1 MLKGAL
7 LEWRCSAL
15 PYTSAVTSLERR
27 VLAAVDADALVD
39 RLCRFVSVRSLNG
52 TSGEDDAQRFLAD
65 EMRAIGLDVDTWPLD
80 MAALRQHP
88 AYTAEVDRAE
98 GLGVTGSMGRG
109 NGPALILNG
118 HVDVAPVGDEG
129 LWTYPP
135 WRGTV
140 ADGRVYGRGALD
152 MKGALCCALSAA
164 EAIRDAGVALEGRLL
179 VQSVIGEEDGGTGT
193 LGAVLRGP
201 GADAAIVLEPTE
213 LQLSPAQAGA
223 LNFRLTVPGRTAH
236 GAMRAEGVS
245 AIEKF
250 VPLLQAILAL
260 EARRNRAVT
269 DPLFGDYA
277 LPIPIC
283 PGIVRAGNWASNVA
297 ESLVCE
303 GRYGVAIGEDLDEAR
318 GELHAAV
325 AEAAAG
331 DPWLRDH
338 PPLLEWW
345 GAQFA
350 PAAIAS
356 DHAIVRSVGAAFED
370 ATGRKPRL
378 QGMTYGA
385 DMRLLVNQGGIPT
398 MMFGPGNIR
407 VAHQPDEYVP
417 IDELVAA
424 ARTLAL
430 TIVRF
435 CGSRG
440 PQPA

>member
-1 MLKGAL
+1 M
-7 LEWRCSAL
+7 
-15 PYTSAVTSLERR
+15 TSLERR

-52 TSGEDDAQRFLAD
+52 TEGEDEAQRFIAA
-65 EMRAIGLDVDTWPLD
+65 EMAHLGLDVDAWPLD
-80 MAALRQHP
+80 MTVLRQHP

-98 GLGVTGSMGRG
+98 GLGVTGSTGRG
-109 NGPALILNG
+109 DGPALILNG
-118 HVDVAPVGDEG
+118 HVDVVPVGDEA
-129 LWTYPP
+129 LWTHPP
-135 WRGTV
+135 WQGTV

-164 EAIRDAGVALEGRLL
+164 AAIRDAGVELEGRLL

-201 GADAAIVLEPTE
+201 AADAAIVLEPTE

-250 VPLLQAILAL
+250 VPLLHAILAL
-260 EARRNRAVT
+260 EARRNEAVT
-269 DPLFGDYA
+269 DPLFADYA

-297 ESLVCE
+297 EHLVCE
-303 GRYGVAIGEDLDEAR
+303 GRYGVAVGEDLNAARDELESAI
-318 GELHAAV
+318 
-325 AEAAAG
+325 AAAAAQ
-331 DPWLRDH
+331 DTWLRVH
-338 PPLLEWW
+338 PPVLEWW

-350 PAAIAS
+350 PAAIAP
-356 DHAIVRSVGAAFED
+356 DHAIVRTVGVAFED
-370 ATGRKPRL
+370 ATGRTPRL

-417 IDELVAA
+417 IEELVAA

-430 TIVRF
+430 AIVRF
-435 CGSRG
+435 CGAR
-440 PQPA
+440 